1 MVGGLLMEA
10 ELKEELFGVWA
21 PLHPELLLS
30 FVNFSARKRKERE
43 RERERG
49 KGRVENYLDL

>member
-1 MVGGLLMEA
+1 MEA

-43 RERERG
+43 RERERER
-49 KGRVENYLDL
+49 KGRKLLRFLR